1 MFIVFNNKISLF
13 FSKYLLKCCFGCI
26 INIMKQDFKVLA
38 IESSCDETSCA
49 VVVDG
54 RVCLSNIVSSQIDIH
69 TRFGGVVPEV
79 ASRNHI
85 TAIDNVVKLALT
97 EAKCE
102 LKDIDAIAVTYGA
115 GLVGS
120 LLVGVSYAK
129 GLSYVSQI
137 PLVAVNHI
145 YGHIAGNY
153 LSHKNLQPPFICL
166 VVSGGHT
173 AIIKVSDYNHHEII
187 GTTLD
192 DAVGECFDKVA
203 RVLGLGYPGG
213 PKVSKLA
220 ESGQNNIQFTK
231 GVDALGYNFSFSGKK
246 TAVIN
251 YVHKLEQARA
261 DLPKADICASFECWV
276 VDELVT
282 KTIKATLDCGMK
294 KIVLAGGVSAN
305 TRLRNEL
312 AQKAQQNGIQ
322 CFVPDFEFCTDN
334 AAMIGSAG
342 YYASRDG
349 IGIADLTLAP
359 KPNLSL

>member
-1 MFIVFNNKISLF
+1 MLAELYKILYNNKV
-13 FSKYLLKCCFGCI
+13 KE
-26 INIMKQDFKVLA
+26 NFKVLA

-54 RVCLSNIVSSQIDIH
+54 RKTLSNVVSSQIDIH

-79 ASRNHI
+79 ASRNHV
-85 TAIDNVVKLALT
+85 TAIDNVVKLALKHANCSF
-97 EAKCE
+97 E
-102 LKDIDAIAVTYGA
+102 DIDAIAVTYGA
-115 GLVGS
+115 GLIGS

-129 GLSYVSQI
+129 GLAYALKK

-153 LSHKNLQPPFICL
+153 LSFADLEPPFVCL
-166 VVSGGHT
+166 IVSGGHT
-173 AIIKVSDYNHHEII
+173 AIVKVVDYNHHELV

-220 ESGQNNIQFTK
+220 ENGKAGINFTK
-231 GVDALGYNFSFSGKK
+231 PNDNLGYNFSFSGKK

-251 YVHKLEQARA
+251 YVHKLEQAGQII
-261 DLPKADICASFECWV
+261 PKEDVCCSFETWV
-276 VDELVT
+276 VDELVE
-282 KTIKATLDCGMK
+282 KVIKACKEFGYDK
-294 KIVLAGGVSAN
+294 VVVAGGVSAN
-305 TRLRNEL
+305 KRLRDEL
-312 AQKAQQNGIQ
+312 NKVAKANSIK
-322 CFVPDFEFCTDN
+322 CYVPHIEYCTDN

-342 YYASRDG
+342 YYTYKDG
-349 IGIADLTLAP
+349 LGIADLTLAP
-359 KPNLSL
+359 KPNLTLDNFLFKKD

>member
-1 MFIVFNNKISLF
+1 MELKKGFKILS
-13 FSKYLLKCCFGCI
+13 
-26 INIMKQDFKVLA
+26 

-54 RVCLSNIVSSQIDIH
+54 RICLSNIVSSQIDIH

-85 TAIDNVVKLALT
+85 TAIDNVVNLALEKADCT
-97 EAKCE
+97 
-102 LKDIDAIAVTYGA
+102 LNDIDAIAVTYGA

-129 GLSYVSQI
+129 GLAYATGK
-137 PLVAVNHI
+137 PLIAVNHI

-153 LSHKNLQPPFICL
+153 LSFPELEPPFICL

-173 AIIKVSDYNHHEII
+173 AIIKVDDYNHHTVI

-203 RVLGLGYPGG
+203 RVMGLGYPGG
-213 PKVSKLA
+213 PKVSKMA
-220 ESGQNNIQFTK
+220 ERGNANIRFTK
-231 GVDALGYNFSFSGKK
+231 PNDTLGLNFSFSGKK

-251 YVHKLEQARA
+251 YIHKLEQAGQLVPRE
-261 DLPKADICASFECWV
+261 DICASFETWV
-276 VDELVT
+276 VDELT
-282 KTIKATLDCGMK
+282 EKTIKACKEYGFE
-294 KIVLAGGVSAN
+294 KIVIAGGVSAN
-305 TRLRNEL
+305 KRLRREL
-312 AQKAQQNGIQ
+312 NDRAQENGIK
-322 CFVPDFEFCTDN
+322 CYVPAFEYCTDN
-334 AAMIGSAG
+334 AAMIGSAA
-342 YYASRDG
+342 YFAYRDG
-349 IGIADLTLAP
+349 VGIADMSLAP

>member
-1 MFIVFNNKISLF
+1 MKKHFKI
-13 FSKYLLKCCFGCI
+13 
-26 INIMKQDFKVLA
+26 LA

-49 VVVDG
+49 VVEDG

-85 TAIDNVVKLALT
+85 TAIDNVVNLSLKQAGLT
-97 EAKCE
+97 
-102 LKDIDAIAVTYGA
+102 LNDIDAIAVTYGA

-129 GLSYVSQI
+129 GLSYTTKK
-137 PLVAVNHI
+137 PLIAVNHI

-153 LSHKNLQPPFICL
+153 LSHAELKPPFVCL

-173 AIIKVSDYNHHEII
+173 AIIKVEDYNHHTVV
-187 GTTLD
+187 GSTLD
-192 DAVGECFDKVA
+192 DAVGESFDKVA

-220 ESGQNNIQFTK
+220 ENGKNNIVFSK
-231 GVDALGYNFSFSGKK
+231 PNDSLGYNFSFSGKK

-251 YVHKLEQARA
+251 YIHKLEQANEKIPVA
-261 DLPKADICASFECWV
+261 DVCASFETQV
-276 VDELVT
+276 VDELVE
-282 KTIKATLDCGMK
+282 KTIKATLNSGYK
-294 KIVLAGGVSAN
+294 NIVIAGGVSAN
-305 TRLRNEL
+305 KKLRETL
-312 AQKAQQNGIQ
+312 TKKAEENNLK
-322 CFVPDFEFCTDN
+322 CFVPQMEYCTDN

-342 YYASRDG
+342 YYAYCNG
-349 IGIADLTLAP
+349 IGIADITLAP
-359 KPNLSL
+359 KPSLSLEDYLYKKD